1 MAREQE
7 SFSSILSR
15 KSSTANNS
23 KISTALTTS
32 AVTMDTGS
40 GCDANI
46 SSDEDLVA
54 ACRCAPKRAALYEEE
69 KIKEAIG
76 MSAIL
81 SSDGSTTHE
90 HNFLMKTI
98 Q

>member
-7 SFSSILSR
+7 ILSR

-23 KISTALTTS
+23 EISTALTTS
-32 AVTMDTGS
+32 AVTMDPCK
-40 GCDANI
+40 GCDAYIFN
-46 SSDEDLVA
+46 DEDLVA
-54 ACRCAPKRAALYEEE
+54 LSRCAPKSAALYEEE

-76 MSAIL
+76 ISAVL